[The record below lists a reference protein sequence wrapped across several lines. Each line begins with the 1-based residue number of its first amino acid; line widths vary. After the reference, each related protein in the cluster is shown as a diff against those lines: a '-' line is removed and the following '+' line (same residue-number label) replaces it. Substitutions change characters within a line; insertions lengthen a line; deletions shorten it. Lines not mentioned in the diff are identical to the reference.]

1 MRNWFKRKKS
11 HGKALAF
18 VDYEY
23 WFYSYKNKY
32 GIRPDVGQW
41 KAQLEQEYDLVDLYI
56 FADFASAGLGE
67 ELRKLKAITDK
78 VTDTGTIGQRMK
90 KDMTDFIMLDE
101 IYQSAV
107 SRRGIDTF
115 ILFTGDGHFQS
126 VVRYLIHKLGKR
138 VVIYGVTETFSRSLQ
153 AAATETLL
161 LPLESELY
169 TRYREMIL
177 QDLAHC
183 SKRYDI
189 IPTFLSTID
198 AVVNRYGA
206 IQEHTRRVL
215 QELIDEG
222 YVYQKEQKLRF
233 GKTIKALATDWERL
247 IKEGIWDP
255 ERQA

>member
-1 MRNWFKRKKS
+1 MLKWFKGKKG
-11 HGKALAF
+11 HGKALVF

-23 WFYSYKNKY
+23 WFYSYKNKF
-32 GIRPDVGQW
+32 GIRPDFARW
-41 KAQLEQEYDLVDLYI
+41 KADLEKDYALAELYI
-56 FADFASAGLGE
+56 FADFASPGLGE
-67 ELRKLKAITDK
+67 ELRRLKQYTDK
-78 VTDTGTIGQRMK
+78 VIDTGTVGQRYK

-126 VVRYLIHKLGKR
+126 VVRYLVHKLRKR
-138 VVIYGVTETFSRSLQ
+138 VVIYGVSETFSRSLQ

-161 LPLESELY
+161 LPLETELFEQ
-169 TRYREMIL
+169 YRDMIL
-177 QDLAHC
+177 KDLAHC
-183 SKRYDI
+183 AERFDI
-189 IPTFLSTID
+189 VPTFLSTID
-198 AVVNRYGA
+198 AVVSRFGA
-206 IQEHTRRVL
+206 LPEYTRRVL

-222 YVYQKEQKLRF
+222 YIYQKEQRMRF

-255 ERQA
+255 NHQT

>member
-1 MRNWFKRKKS
+1 MLHWFKRR
-11 HGKALAF
+11 KARGRALVF

-23 WFYSYKNKY
+23 WFYSYKNKF
-32 GIRPDVGQW
+32 GIRPDVGRW
-41 KAQLEQEYDLVDLYI
+41 RAELEKEYTLADLYI

-67 ELRKLKAITDK
+67 ELRRLKSLTDK
-78 VTDTGTIGQRMK
+78 VTDTGTVGQRFK

-126 VVRYLIHKLGKR
+126 VVRYLVHKLHKR
-138 VVIYGVTETFSRSLQ
+138 VIIYGVSETFSRSLQ

-161 LPLESELY
+161 LPLETELFAS
-169 TRYREMIL
+169 YREML
-177 QDLAHC
+177 LKDLAHC
-183 SKRYDI
+183 AERYDI

-206 IQEHTRRVL
+206 MPEYTRTVL

-222 YVYQKEQKLRF
+222 YIYQKEQRLRF
-233 GKTIKALATDWERL
+233 GKTVKALATDWERL
-247 IKEGIWDP
+247 IKEGLWNPD
-255 ERQA
+255 RQG